1 MTTEMSS
8 LLQKLKDNKGAKFAS
23 LVYTNNQGETSRYTI
38 LIGFSYR
45 NAVEKSLATLSEQA
59 EKMLAGSIEYIAA
72 SELIQSFQ
80 NTLNG
85 EQKAYTK
92 AHIYEDTD
100 IQGVKRNTNDNS
112 LKLFGLVV
120 DKKVIS
126 EGEPKK
132 PVKSSE
138 KTIAKNKL
146 SRELPVGKFSEFKLS
161 PESLARMALNGDTII
176 LE

>member
-23 LVYTNNQGETSRYTI
+23 LVYTNNHGETSRYTI
-38 LIGFSYR
+38 LIGFSYQ

-59 EKMLAGSIEYIAA
+59 EKMLSNSIEYMAA

-80 NTLNG
+80 KNLNG
-85 EQKAYTK
+85 EDTGYTK
-92 AHIYEDTD
+92 ADIYADTD

-112 LKLFGLVV
+112 LKLFGLIV

-126 EGEPKK
+126 EGEPRKA
-132 PVKSSE
+132 VKSSE

-146 SRELPVGKFSEFKLS
+146 SRELPVGKFREFKLS
-161 PESLARMALNGDTII
+161 PDALARMALNGETVVF
-176 LE
+176 E

>member
-92 AHIYEDTD
+92 AHIYENTD

-138 KTIAKNKL
+138 KTIAKHKL
-146 SRELPVGKFSEFKLS
+146 SRELPVGKFGEFKLS